1 MKKSELRQIIKEE
14 IKSLNE
20 NKEFYPNMESHELD
34 EIIKD
39 AIDDLMHGDDLI
51 IKINHSDD
59 MNGYDIEIQ
68 NILL

>member
-1 MKKSELRQIIKEE
+1 MKRSELRQIIKEE

>member
-1 MKKSELRQIIKEE
+1 MKKSELRKLIKEE

-39 AIDDLMHGDDLI
+39 AIDDLMVGDDLI
-51 IKINHSDD
+51 IKINHSDSH
-59 MNGYDIEIQ
+59 GYDIEIE

>member
-1 MKKSELRQIIKEE
+1 MKRSELRQIIKEE

-59 MNGYDIEIQ
+59 YGYDIEIQ